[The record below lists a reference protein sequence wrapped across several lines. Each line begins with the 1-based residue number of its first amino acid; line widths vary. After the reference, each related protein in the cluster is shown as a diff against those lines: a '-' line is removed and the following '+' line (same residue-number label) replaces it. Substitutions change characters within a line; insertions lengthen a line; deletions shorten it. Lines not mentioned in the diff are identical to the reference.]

1 MTPLRANLKEVW
13 SRLTWPD
20 LVSAAVATAGLLA
33 SIFDLHGGLFSFL
46 KYLAVLA
53 SVYLLFRLIGW
64 WRKRLLWS
72 LRNRLIVA
80 YLFIAFVPI
89 LLIVALV
96 LLAGRILYSQMGAYL
111 LHEDIHNR
119 IEMIPDIS
127 EHIAIANGTLRT
139 GVTRQESERIL
150 APQSHGSHERERP
163 GLEIS

>member
-1 MTPLRANLKEVW
+1 MTPFRANLKEVW

-20 LVSAAVATAGLLA
+20 LVSAVVATAGLLA

-64 WRKRLLWS
+64 WRNRLLWS

-96 LLAGRILYSQMGAYL
+96 PPQQAYRCLFVHRFCSNFIDRRAGS
-111 LHEDIHNR
+111 
-119 IEMIPDIS
+119 PC
-127 EHIAIANGTLRT
+127 RT
-139 GVTRQESERIL
+139 NPLFADGRVPAS
-150 APQSHGSHERERP
+150 
-163 GLEIS
+163 